1 MPPAALDAARRVI
14 EDDDGF
20 RARVAEAA
28 SAETVGEA
36 GWLWLARPVG
46 WDEVL
51 AARKAA
57 VATDAAEREAAQ
69 TDQQMSRR
77 LAAAT
82 EAAARSE
89 ALRLEAER
97 QLTHQRDQLAE
108 SRRQRRELQV
118 ALDEARTE
126 ATRLTEERMVAVRQL
141 KAAEAQLADRGA
153 EARELRREV
162 HELRGEVEELRA
174 RLAAAEGDVDGGADG
189 VGTAGRERGDG
200 GTGPV
205 AEPPVDRAGL
215 ARAVAAA
222 SAAAAQLSR
231 ALGSASSF
239 LDLPASEA
247 DRPPAG
253 RRGAGSRNGRPG
265 MGGGPPRRPLRM
277 PPGVFDDTGEAV
289 DFLCRAARVLFLV
302 DGYNVSKTAW
312 ADHDLANQRQRLVD
326 GLVNLHA
333 KTGAQV
339 EVVFDGVD
347 DGSLGARVMPGPVR
361 VRFTPAG
368 LEADDMILELLD
380 AHLADQPIVVVS
392 SDKRVRDGARKRGA
406 NTLSSDLFVPVLR

>member
-1 MPPAALDAARRVI
+1 
-14 EDDDGF
+14 
-20 RARVAEAA
+20 
-28 SAETVGEA
+28 
-36 GWLWLARPVG
+36 
-46 WDEVL
+46 
-51 AARKAA
+51 
-57 VATDAAEREAAQ
+57 
-69 TDQQMSRR
+69 
-77 LAAAT
+77 
-82 EAAARSE
+82 
-89 ALRLEAER
+89 
-97 QLTHQRDQLAE
+97 
-108 SRRQRRELQV
+108 
-118 ALDEARTE
+118 
-126 ATRLTEERMVAVRQL
+126 
-141 KAAEAQLADRGA
+141 
-153 EARELRREV
+153 
-162 HELRGEVEELRA
+162 
-174 RLAAAEGDVDGGADG
+174 
-189 VGTAGRERGDG
+189 
-200 GTGPV
+200 
-205 AEPPVDRAGL
+205 
-215 ARAVAAA
+215 
-222 SAAAAQLSR
+222 
-231 ALGSASSF
+231 
-239 LDLPASEA
+239 
-247 DRPPAG
+247 
-253 RRGAGSRNGRPG
+253 
-265 MGGGPPRRPLRM
+265 M